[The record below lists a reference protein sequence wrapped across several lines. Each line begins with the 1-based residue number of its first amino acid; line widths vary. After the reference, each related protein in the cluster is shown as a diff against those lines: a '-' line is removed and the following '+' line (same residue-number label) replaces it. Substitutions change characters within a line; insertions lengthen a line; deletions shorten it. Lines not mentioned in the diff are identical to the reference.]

1 MALDL
6 TPLTTKAE
14 CDEALASLTA
24 ELDGYQQRD
33 SRLAYQ
39 DRQTDRTSTGLTGQ
53 LAGVNG
59 EIAGLQ
65 AALATP
71 GLPAN
76 MRKQYENKLRRAND
90 YKDNLNERGS
100 TRTGSAAVLTAVD
113 NAQLDAQVAILTDA
127 IAQVEARKGQ
137 LPG

>member
-6 TPLTTKAE
+6 SLLTTKAE

-24 ELDGYQQRD
+24 ELDSYQQRD
-33 SRLAYQ
+33 SNLAFQ
-39 DRQTDRTSTGLTGQ
+39 DRQTDRTSTEVTGQ
-53 LAGVNG
+53 LAGVIG

-76 MRKQYENKLRRAND
+76 QRKQYENKLRRAND
-90 YKDNLNERGS
+90 RKDNLTERGGV
-100 TRTGSAAVLTAVD
+100 RTGSLAFLAAVD
-113 NAQLDAQVAILTDA
+113 NAQLDAQVAILNDA
-127 IAQVEARKGQ
+127 IAQATAQKGK
-137 LPG
+137 LPA

>member
-90 YKDNLNERGS
+90 YKDNLNERSS